1 MMFTTKQLSTR
12 CMHVSL
18 LLLIGSASMG
28 CVPARITTMNTPQ
41 HGYEAVQLADA
52 SVMESKRSSS
62 FVEAEFFEIPIDDID
77 LVSINHAQGSIS
89 LLIDGKYYFYFVKGG
104 GLQER
109 IQSVS
114 ALLNDIHKAN
124 SVQIKHIEYGLHREI
139 VNLLLFYGDREIPE
153 SLEHKGL
160 KDDNDL

>member
-1 MMFTTKQLSTR
+1 MNDSTFDPIPLSIR
-12 CMHVSL
+12 LSL
-18 LLLIGSASMG
+18 LLMLGTMVAG
-28 CVPARITTMNTPQ
+28 CLPARITTMNTPQ

-52 SVMESKRSSS
+52 SVMESKRSSG

-104 GLQER
+104 GVQDR

-124 SVQIKHIEYGLHREI
+124 SVQIKHVEYGLHREI

-153 SLEHKGL
+153 SLEHRGL
-160 KDDNDL
+160 EDDN